1 MPSYSGI
8 WTLPAQMQ
16 ALATGNWPIN
26 GPFNYIVALNDGTNS
41 IEGYEVALDSDGNSY
56 WVGYNT
62 ISGVTYTAIVKYS
75 IDGYIQ
81 WQRRLGDGANALFCR
96 EIAVYGS
103 NVYIAGYRNSPTN
116 TYAFLA
122 SYDTS
127 GNVQWQSDIG
137 GTSPD
142 EINSISFDSSGN
154 VYIGGAIRTQAVGNQ
169 DVFTAKCNSSGVIQ
183 WQRRLGGAAV
193 DTLYGIT
200 VDSSGNVYG
209 AGRTSSTGAGSYDL
223 LIHKY
228 DNSGAIQ
235 WQRILGGTGSDQ
247 AQGVAVDSSGNVYV
261 IGYSN
266 GTGTGLYDGV
276 VAKYNSSGTIQWQRY
291 LNGTGNTFFS
301 SIVVDS
307 SDNIYISGNTNVAGV
322 VQALW
327 AKYDIDGNIQLQ
339 RILAGGANAQGRGIR
354 LNNEGS
360 LVVTGH
366 QRTTSSPGMLG
377 FSLPVDG
384 SATGTYGPFTYA
396 ASTLTAGTPTLTA
409 ATSSLTEAATTLSSA
424 SASITSATPSYTS
437 TRTAV

>member
-1 MPSYSGI
+1 MPSYSGV

-16 ALATGNWPIN
+16 ALAAGNWPIN
-26 GPFNYIVALNDGTNS
+26 GPFNYIVALNDGTNTLA
-41 IEGYEVALDSDGNSY
+41 GYAVALDSDGNSY
-56 WVGYNT
+56 WVGYNNV
-62 ISGVTYTAIVKYS
+62 SGVVHTAIAKYS

-81 WQRRLGDGANALFCR
+81 WQRRLGDGTDTLFCT

-137 GTSPD
+137 GTSAD
-142 EINSISFDSSGN
+142 ELGAISVDSSGN
-154 VYIGGAIRTQAVGNQ
+154 VYIGGSIRTQAVGLQ

-183 WQRRLGGAAV
+183 WQRRLGGAGYDSV
-193 DTLYGIT
+193 YGMT

-209 AGRTSSTGAGSYDL
+209 AARTGSTGAGSYDF
-223 LIHKY
+223 LIYKY

-235 WQRILGGTGSDQ
+235 WQRILGGTGSDI
-247 AQGVAVDSSGNVYV
+247 AYEVALDSSGNVYV
-261 IGYSN
+261 VGYS
-266 GTGTGLYDGV
+266 GSTGTGQTDGV
-276 VAKYNSSGTIQWQRY
+276 IAKYNSSGTIQWQRY
-291 LNGTGNTFFS
+291 LTSTGSTFFTS
-301 SIVVDS
+301 VVVDS
-307 SDNIYISGNTNVAGV
+307 SDNVYIGGYTSVAGV
-322 VQALW
+322 YKALW
-327 AKYDIDGNIQLQ
+327 AKYDTDGNIQLQ
-339 RILAGGANAQGRGIR
+339 RTLGGGALAYGRGIQ

-360 LVVTGH
+360 LVVVGE
-366 QRTTSSPGMLG
+366 QRLTAYTGMLG

-384 SATGTYGPFTYA
+384 SATGTYGSFTYA